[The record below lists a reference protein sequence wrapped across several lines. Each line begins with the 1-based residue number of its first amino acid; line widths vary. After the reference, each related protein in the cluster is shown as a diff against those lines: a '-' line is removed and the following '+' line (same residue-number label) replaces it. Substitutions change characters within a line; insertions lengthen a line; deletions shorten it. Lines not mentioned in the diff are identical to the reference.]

1 MLPLFHFF
9 LQDPSAPAG
18 SAAAQELP
26 AAAAEALLQQYSR
39 DAPDKLPL
47 VKQALAR
54 YL

>member
-1 MLPLFHFF
+1 
-9 LQDPSAPAG
+9 LQEVAAG
-18 SAAAQELP
+18 SAAGELP
-26 AAAAEALLQQYSR
+26 SAAAEALLQQYSR